1 MTTHKNFLCRCE
13 DITVDECHAAVAGG
27 YSCFE
32 DLKRFLGVGTGP
44 CQGKSC
50 VQAAMRL
57 VAEARGIPV
66 DEVDVMTFRPPVRP
80 ISFATLAAP
89 DARPEPNPAAPVDE
103 RWGPDRH
110 KPSDLPSPDR
120 LPGGTVR
127 PGGSR

>member
-1 MTTHKNFLCRCE
+1 
-13 DITVDECHAAVAGG
+13 VDECHAAIEQG
-27 YSCFE
+27 YRCFE

-57 VAEARGIPV
+57 VAEARGIPL
-66 DEVDVMTFRPPVRP
+66 DAVDVMTFRPPVRP
-80 ISFATLAAP
+80 IAFETLAAE
-89 DARPEPNPAAPVDE
+89 DAVPEARSPTPSDE

-110 KPSDLPSPDR
+110 KPSDLPSPER

-127 PGGSR
+127 PRGDRP

>member
-13 DITVDECHAAVAGG
+13 DITVDECHAAVEGG
-27 YSCFE
+27 YRCFE

-57 VAEARGIPV
+57 VAEARGIPL
-66 DEVDVMTFRPPVRP
+66 DQVDVMTFRPPVRP
-80 ISFATLAAP
+80 ISFATLAAA
-89 DARPEPNPAAPVDE
+89 DAPGELPAAPTKQAED

-110 KPSDLPSPDR
+110 KPSDLPSPTR
-120 LPGGTVR
+120 LPGG
-127 PGGSR
+127 

>member
-13 DITVDECHAAVAGG
+13 DITVDECHGAIADG
-27 YSCFE
+27 YRCFE

-57 VAEARGIPV
+57 VAEARGIPL
-66 DEVDVMTFRPPVRP
+66 DQVDVMTFRPPVRP
-80 ISFATLAAP
+80 VAFATLAAP
-89 DARPEPNPAAPVDE
+89 DAAPGPPAAPAPDE
-103 RWGPDRH
+103 RWGPSRG
-110 KPSDLPSPDR
+110 KPSDLPSPER

-127 PGGSR
+127 PGGA